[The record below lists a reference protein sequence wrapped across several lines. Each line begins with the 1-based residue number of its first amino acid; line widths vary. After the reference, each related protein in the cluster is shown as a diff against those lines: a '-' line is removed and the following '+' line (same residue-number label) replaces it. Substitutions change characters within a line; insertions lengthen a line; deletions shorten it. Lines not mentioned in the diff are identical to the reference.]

1 MPEHLQLTLKQ
12 ADWAIEASESTQK
25 KKKII
30 GAGRGKLGRVC
41 PKVSSSKD
49 ICDRDLNC

>member
-25 KKKII
+25 KKNH
-30 GAGRGKLGRVC
+30 RGWQGEIRQGVPQSVKFQGHM
-41 PKVSSSKD
+41 
-49 ICDRDLNC
+49 

>member
-25 KKKII
+25 KKKNH
-30 GAGRGKLGRVC
+30 RGWQGEIRQGVPQSVKFQGHM
-41 PKVSSSKD
+41 
-49 ICDRDLNC
+49 